1 MVPSRHNNGRHCCP
15 FNNKAL
21 GESREREGEA
31 GKWQAARTFSAF
43 LRQRLLSIIGR
54 VFDPVNETHAARDS
68 RYSISQTAQSIIS
81 FVLFAVCMLC
91 GSFVSLQ
98 GGRACSFV
106 LITARHTYS
115 VICSVRR
122 FHYKSCMLLR
132 ERIAFPFACAT
143 AAVAG
148 ISSNLS

>member
-21 GESREREGEA
+21 GESRGRAKQEN
-31 GKWQAARTFSAF
+31 GKPRTFSAF

-122 FHYKSCMLLR
+122 FHYKSCMPLR